1 MIIFVDAAW
10 NEENGRLLRIELFIC
25 AMVLIMGFFMVSFY
39 IHTVEI
45 SITSFIY
52 SVPSNLMRIDYHADA
67 PFSIKE
73 DIDGLYYGY
82 IAFTTVITFSLC
94 EV

>member
-1 MIIFVDAAW
+1 MDAAW

-45 SITSFIY
+45 SITLFIY
-52 SVPSNLMRIDYHADA
+52 SVPSNLMRIDFHADA

>member
-25 AMVLIMGFFMVSFY
+25 AMVLIMGFFMVSF
-39 IHTVEI
+39 
-45 SITSFIY
+45 FIY
-52 SVPSNLMRIDYHADA
+52 SVPSNLMRIDFHADA

>member
-25 AMVLIMGFFMVSFY
+25 AMVLIMGFFMVPFY

-52 SVPSNLMRIDYHADA
+52 SVPSNLMRIDFHADA

>member
-1 MIIFVDAAW
+1 
-10 NEENGRLLRIELFIC
+10 
-25 AMVLIMGFFMVSFY
+25 
-39 IHTVEI
+39 
-45 SITSFIY
+45 
-52 SVPSNLMRIDYHADA
+52 MRIDFHADA